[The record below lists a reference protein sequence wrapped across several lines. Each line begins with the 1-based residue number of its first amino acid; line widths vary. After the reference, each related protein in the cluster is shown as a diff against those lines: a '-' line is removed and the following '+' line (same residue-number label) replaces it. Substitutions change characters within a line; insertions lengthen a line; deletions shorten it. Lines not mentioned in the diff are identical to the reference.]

1 MLRGSEELNVGVW
14 TRTLERDWWAVEDR
28 LLWYVGL
35 TVSKA
40 IPMKRPG

>member
-14 TRTLERDWWAVEDR
+14 IRILERDWWVVEDR

-35 TVSKA
+35 IVFKV
-40 IPMKRPG
+40 IFLKRLG